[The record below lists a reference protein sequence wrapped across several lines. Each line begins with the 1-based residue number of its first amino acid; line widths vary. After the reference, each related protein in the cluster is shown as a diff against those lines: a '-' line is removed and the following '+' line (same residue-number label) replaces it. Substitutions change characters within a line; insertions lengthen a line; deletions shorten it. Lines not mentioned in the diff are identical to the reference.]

1 MSDRARRW
9 GWRALLSGV
18 AFVALTSPVRASE
31 VQPGDTVGRF
41 PWARLGI
48 AGGFSG
54 VPIPYVGL
62 SEGPTAKTDLAG
74 LVGPQLDLYLGGG
87 PALLN
92 VQGVYNALGSGVR
105 WMGRG
110 ELVLGARTT
119 HNVLKS
125 MSESAPNASGYSTR
139 TTEHYVHKHVP
150 LLIGVAAGASAWRV
164 AEVSYT
170 SPSYA
175 VEGGVTNTRGAATLT
190 TIDAGFKLISPQ
202 IELGIGPLLELPSKS
217 YGVRWVYGMAF
228 PVGDRPFYFRL
239 SGDHVLGSD
248 PLDNSGRRLG
258 MAVMLSLGLGTG
270 LGLGL

>member
-1 MSDRARRW
+1 MRCRAMGR
-9 GWRALLSGV
+9 GGVLLSGI
-18 AFVALTSPVRASE
+18 AFAALTSPVRASE
-31 VQPGDTVGRF
+31 VGPGDTVGRF

-48 AGGFSG
+48 VGGLNG
-54 VPIPYVGL
+54 APIPY
-62 SEGPTAKTDLAG
+62 PTLGGDPDTKTDLVG
-74 LVGPQLDLYLGGG
+74 IVGPQLDLYLGGG

-92 VQGVYNALGSGVR
+92 VQGIYNALGSGVR

-125 MSESAPNASGYSTR
+125 MSDSAPNSSGYVTR

-150 LLIGVAAGASAWRV
+150 LLIGVAAGASVWRV
-164 AEVSYT
+164 SEVSYT
-170 SPSYA
+170 FPSYG

-190 TIDAGFKLISPQ
+190 TIDASFKLISPQ
-202 IELGIGPLLELPSKS
+202 VELGIGPLLELPSKS

-228 PVGDRPFYFRL
+228 PVGDRPFYFRF

-258 MAVMLSLGLGTG
+258 MAVMLSLGMGTGMG
-270 LGLGL
+270 LGL